1 MLKKLLKQ
9 EYKATGRFFLPAYA
23 IFAALLVIERLSM
36 LAATNLAKA
45 GDLAGQIAEIFV
57 GLFTAVT
64 VLGLIVMILSP
75 FIYATVRFYRNM
87 LGDEGYL
94 MHTLPVTA
102 SQHLWAKLLTA
113 GSWEVITILV
123 MAAYGSLFFLTV
135 DPAQTAA
142 FFQGLGD
149 LFAQGFQAL
158 GAWMLLL
165 ILLTLAA
172 LLLQMGHNLLSLYS
186 AMSIGQTAAK
196 HKLLSSAAA
205 YLGIQFA
212 TATLLQLL
220 GLSMVLS
227 AGQWWIHFMEDGLP
241 TSSLICRYVCILLL
255 AVCLINALLAALHF
269 FLSRHMLTKK
279 LNLA

>member
-36 LAATNLAKA
+36 LAATNLSKA
-45 GDLAGQIAEIFV
+45 GELIGKIADVFV
-57 GLFTAVT
+57 TLFTTAT

-75 FIYATVRFYRNM
+75 FIYAIFRFYKNM

-102 SQHLWAKLLTA
+102 GQHIWAKLLVA
-113 GSWEVITILV
+113 ESWEVITILV

-135 DPAQTAA
+135 DPAQTAG
-142 FFQGLGD
+142 FFRAWGD
-149 LFAQGFQAL
+149 AAALGFQAV
-158 GAWMLLL
+158 GAWL
-165 ILLTLAA
+165 ILLIFLVLAA
-172 LLLQMGHNLLSLYS
+172 LLLQMGHNFLALYS
-186 AMSIGQTAAK
+186 AMSIGQTANK
-196 HKLLSSAAA
+196 HKLLASAGT

-212 TATLLQLL
+212 TSSLLQIF
-220 GLSMVLS
+220 GVSMVLS
-227 AGQWWIHFMEDGLP
+227 VGPQWGNILEQAV
-241 TSSLICRYVCILLL
+241 TSGDRMCRYLSALLL
-255 AVCLINALLAALHF
+255 AVCLINALLGALHF
-269 FLSRHMLTKK
+269 FLSRYMLTKK